1 LALGELVEESA
12 VALVEW
18 GEMASSVFGRDVMN
32 VDFLLDED
40 EGRTLEV
47 SGALTNERTA
57 SLDEWASR

>member
-1 LALGELVEESA
+1 LVEESA